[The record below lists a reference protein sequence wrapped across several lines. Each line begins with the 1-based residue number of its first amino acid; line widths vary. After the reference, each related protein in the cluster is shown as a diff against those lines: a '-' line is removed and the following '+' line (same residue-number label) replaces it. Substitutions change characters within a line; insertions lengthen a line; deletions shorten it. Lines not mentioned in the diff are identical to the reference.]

1 MFLSFLSTNMNWI
14 INGLGLIII
23 ILLIG
28 NYISLLSN
36 RSQIEEATN
45 RKVTNTFMNKKT
57 METHDEEAAGA
68 VTPDTIRLYEKK
80 FNGVCSFYNAISQM
94 IPIFPLFGILGTVA
108 GLISLMKTEGVEAMT
123 GSLDVALY
131 STFWGLIW
139 TIGLKFFV
147 AIGPSKAIQDTEI
160 ILDDYDKKVN
170 NSYMQGNIVD

>member
-1 MFLSFLSTNMNWI
+1 MFFSFLSAYMNWI
-14 INGLGLIII
+14 INVIGGVVT
-23 ILLIG
+23 ILLVG
-28 NYISLLSN
+28 NYISLRAN

-45 RKVTNTFMNKKT
+45 RKVTNTFLNKKT

-80 FNGVCSFYNAISQM
+80 FNRVCSFYNAISQI

-108 GLISLMKTEGVEAMT
+108 GLISLMKDQGVEAMT
-123 GSLDVALY
+123 GSLDTALY
-131 STFWGLIW
+131 STFFGLVW
-139 TIGLKFFV
+139 TILLKAFV